1 MELISAM
8 RHALAAL
15 LLLTTIAPATA
26 QTMSGVGVEGNWGCR
41 AIIDGSR
48 AGLLTIYAGAYAY
61 ASANFGSAA
70 SGTGTVE
77 MASNGVTFMDGNLVA
92 GAGITTAILGFDD
105 TGKDVL
111 QLYTAEKNV
120 LTCKPRG

>member
-1 MELISAM
+1 M

-15 LLLTTIAPATA
+15 LLIALAAPASA
-26 QTMSGVGVEGNWGCR
+26 QTMTGAGVEGNWGCR
-41 AIIDGSR
+41 AIIDGTR

-61 ASANFGSAA
+61 ASANFGSTA

-77 MASNGVTFMDGNLVA
+77 MASNGVTFMDGNLVQ

-111 QLYTAEKNV
+111 QLYTPDKNV
-120 LTCKPRG
+120 LTCTPRG

>member
-1 MELISAM
+1 MELYRAM

-15 LLLTTIAPATA
+15 LLLSLATPASA

-41 AIIDGSR
+41 ANIDGTR
-48 AGLLTIYAGAYAY
+48 AGLLTIYAGAYSY

-70 SGTGTVE
+70 SGTGTAE
-77 MASNGVTFMDGNLVA
+77 MASNGVTFLDGNLVV
-92 GAGITTAILGFDD
+92 GAGITTAILGFDEA
-105 TGKDVL
+105 GRDVL

-120 LTCKPRG
+120 LTCTPRG

>member
-1 MELISAM
+1 MELYRAM

-15 LLLTTIAPATA
+15 LLLSLATPASA

-41 AIIDGSR
+41 ANIDGTR
-48 AGLLTIYAGAYAY
+48 AGLLTIYAGAYSY

-70 SGTGTVE
+70 SGTGTAE
-77 MASNGVTFMDGNLVA
+77 MASNGVTFLDGNLVA
-92 GAGITTAILGFDD
+92 GAGITTAILGFDEV
-105 TGKDVL
+105 GRDVL

-120 LTCKPRG
+120 LTCTPRG

>member
-1 MELISAM
+1 MELYRAM

-15 LLLTTIAPATA
+15 LLLSLATPASA

-41 AIIDGSR
+41 ANIDGTR
-48 AGLLTIYAGAYAY
+48 AGLLTIYAGAYSY

-70 SGTGTVE
+70 SGTGTAE
-77 MASNGVTFMDGNLVA
+77 MASNGVTFLDGNLVV
-92 GAGITTAILGFDD
+92 GAGITTAILGFDEV
-105 TGKDVL
+105 GRDVL

-120 LTCKPRG
+120 LTCTPRG

>member
-1 MELISAM
+1 MELNRAM

-15 LLLTTIAPATA
+15 LLLATIAPASA

-70 SGTGTVE
+70 SGTGVVE

>member
-1 MELISAM
+1 MHL
-8 RHALAAL
+8 ALAAL
-15 LLLTTIAPATA
+15 LLLAAVAPANA

-41 AIIDGSR
+41 ANIDGTR

-77 MASNGVTFMDGNLVA
+77 MASNGVTFMDGNLVV
-92 GAGITTAILGFDD
+92 GAGITTAILGFDAA
-105 TGKDVL
+105 GKDVL
-111 QLYTAEKNV
+111 QLFTQDKNV
-120 LTCKPRG
+120 LTCTPRG

>member
-1 MELISAM
+1 M

-15 LLLTTIAPATA
+15 LLLAAVAPANA

-41 AIIDGSR
+41 ANIDGTR

-61 ASANFGSAA
+61 ASANFGSPA

-77 MASNGVTFMDGNLVA
+77 MASNGVTFMDGNLVV
-92 GAGITTAILGFDD
+92 GAGITTAILGFDE

-111 QLYTAEKNV
+111 QLFTQEKNV
-120 LTCKPRG
+120 LTCSPRG

>member
-1 MELISAM
+1 MELNRAM

-15 LLLTTIAPATA
+15 LLFATATPTNA
-26 QTMSGVGVEGNWGCR
+26 QTMSGAGVEGNWGCR
-41 AIIDGSR
+41 ANIDGTR

-77 MASNGVTFMDGNLVA
+77 MASNGVTFMDGNLVV
-92 GAGITTAILGFDD
+92 GAGITTAILGFDQ
-105 TGKDVL
+105 TGRDEL
-111 QLYTAEKNV
+111 QLFTQEKNV
-120 LTCKPRG
+120 LTCSPRG